1 MAWLCV
7 SWRIAASQGEA
18 RQKLTCRRWL
28 QVERG
33 ICLAAKTCFFFF
45 LVFSFIFPV
54 CPFFFFFKSL
64 PLSLSLSDSL
74 SSSCC
79 CHPYLCLS
87 FRYLRVLLNQFTRTN
102 KGHVFVSVCVSLS
115 LSLSICQS
123 ASFSL
128 QSWTLTAQTSIHSH
142 AVHAH
147 TRSACRHSGK
157 RLWMTAC
164 VLKEHVWQ
172 VMRMSLQQTE
182 ERITVLSVSKT
193 HFKAREEQK

>member
-28 QVERG
+28 QVERC

-45 LVFSFIFPV
+45 GVFFYFS
-54 CPFFFFFKSL
+54 CMPFFFFFKSL

-123 ASFSL
+123 ASFSP

-142 AVHAH
+142 AVCTHAF
-147 TRSACRHSGK
+147 
-157 RLWMTAC
+157 
-164 VLKEHVWQ
+164 
-172 VMRMSLQQTE
+172 
-182 ERITVLSVSKT
+182 SVSP
-193 HFKAREEQK
+193 